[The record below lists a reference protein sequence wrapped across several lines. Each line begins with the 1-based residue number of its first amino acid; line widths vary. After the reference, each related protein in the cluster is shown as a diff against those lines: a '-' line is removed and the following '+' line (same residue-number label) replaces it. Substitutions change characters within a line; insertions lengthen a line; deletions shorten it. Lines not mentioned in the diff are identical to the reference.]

1 MMMMV
6 IVVMVVMVMAVMMV
20 MMVMVM
26 VLMMVVVAVFQA
38 LRVGVHVGVSSDNH
52 GRAVRGVLG
61 CIPKPGGACAN
72 APCAVLASRWQRQ

>member
-26 VLMMVVVAVFQA
+26 VLMMVVVAVFQT
-38 LRVGVHVGVSSDNH
+38 HVGVSSDNH